1 MVLGYKIEVNNGKER
16 KEVYINKGLFHK
28 IDVEASKELSCNQI
42 PNWFMRW
49 VGKDELESYLAWK
62 KKEGFRIN
70 FPNKLNS
77 NADKTC
83 ATKHVIPPKSK
94 IDRGDMFTGNV
105 LTQVPSEHCCNCGL
119 TKKELGFVL
128 VGRQGTKC

>member
-1 MVLGYKIEVNNGKER
+1 MINLRCLLLG
-16 KEVYINKGLFHK
+16 HK
-28 IDVEASKELSCNQI
+28 
-42 PNWFMRW
+42 FMRTT
-49 VGKDELESYLAWK
+49 
-62 KKEGFRIN
+62 N
-70 FPNKLNS
+70 
-77 NADKTC
+77 
-83 ATKHVIPPKSK
+83 